1 MATRIKL
8 KKEVEKMLKNKIL
21 LVLIILL
28 LFTFNLNAQDIVY
41 QIPIE
46 GDIDQA
52 MFSFFQR
59 GFNQAEEN
67 NADIIIIKI
76 DTYGGYVD
84 PAIKIK
90 DIILNS
96 DTKTV
101 TFVSNRAWSAGA
113 LIAISGEQ
121 MIMQRGSSIGAA
133 ETRPNEEKYISALR
147 KEFKSTAEARNKNP
161 ELAAAM
167 VDVDIE
173 IEGIIEKEKLLTLT
187 AEEAVDNNISD
198 YMVDNTEGLYQYLN
212 ISGNQVN
219 VLKLTTSEKFAKV
232 VTNPYIST
240 FLLIIGFSALIFELL
255 VPGFGFGGTI
265 GLISLGMFFS
275 GYVINGIASWG
286 IILLFLVGLLL
297 ILLEVFVVPGFGI
310 TGIGGI
316 ASILISLY
324 FLFPTPQIA
333 INIIATTLI
342 ATIVATYFIAK
353 YFESSKIWSK
363 ISLGTSQTIE
373 VGYVASIGNKKV
385 IGKKGIT
392 VTPLRPAG
400 IAEIEGKRVDVV
412 SEGGFIDKEEK
423 IKVIDVRGS
432 KVLVQAYKEGEN

>member
-1 MATRIKL
+1 
-8 KKEVEKMLKNKIL
+8 MLKNKIL
-21 LVLIILL
+21 LALIIVL

-59 GFNQAEEN
+59 SFNQAEEN

-113 LIAISGEQ
+113 LIAISGEE

-161 ELAAAM
+161 DLAAAM

-173 IEGIIEKEKLLTLT
+173 IEGIIEKGKLLTLT

-198 YMVDNTEGLYQYLN
+198 YMVDNPEGIYQYLG
-212 ISGNQVN
+212 IESSQVN
-219 VLKLTTSEKFAKV
+219 IFELTATERFAKV

-265 GLISLGMFFS
+265 GLIALGMFFS

-363 ISLGTSQTIE
+363 ISLGTSQTKE
-373 VGYVASIGNKKV
+373 VGYVASVGNSEI
-385 IGKKGIT
+385 IGKKGISL
-392 VTPLRPAG
+392 TPLRPAG
-400 IAEIEGKRVDVV
+400 IAEIDGKRVDVV
-412 SEGGFIDKEEK
+412 SEGGFVDKEEK
-423 IKVIDVRGS
+423 IKVIDVKGS
-432 KVLVQAYKEGEN
+432 KVLVQPYKEEEN

>member
-1 MATRIKL
+1 L

-21 LVLIILL
+21 LILIILL

-46 GDIDQA
+46 GAIDQA

-219 VLKLTTSEKFAKV
+219 ALKLTASERFAKV

-240 FLLIIGFSALIFELL
+240 FLLIVGFSALIFELL

-316 ASILISLY
+316 VSILISLY

-353 YFESSKIWSK
+353 YFESSKLWSK
-363 ISLGTSQTIE
+363 ISLGTSQTKE

-432 KVLVQAYKEGEN
+432 KVLVQPYKEGEN

>member
-1 MATRIKL
+1 
-8 KKEVEKMLKNKIL
+8 
-21 LVLIILL
+21 
-28 LFTFNLNAQDIVY
+28 
-41 QIPIE
+41 
-46 GDIDQA
+46 
-52 MFSFFQR
+52 
-59 GFNQAEEN
+59 
-67 NADIIIIKI
+67 
-76 DTYGGYVD
+76 
-84 PAIKIK
+84 
-90 DIILNS
+90 
-96 DTKTV
+96 
-101 TFVSNRAWSAGA
+101 
-113 LIAISGEQ
+113 Q

-133 ETRPNEEKYISALR
+133 ETRPNEEKYISAFR
-147 KEFKSTAEARNKNP
+147 KEFKSAAEARNKNSD
-161 ELAAAM
+161 LAAAM

-173 IEGIIEKEKLLTLT
+173 IEGIIEKGKLLTLT

-198 YMVDNTEGLYQYLN
+198 YMVANLDGLYQYLGINN
-212 ISGNQVN
+212 IQVN
-219 VLKLTTSEKFAKV
+219 TFKLTATERFAKV

-297 ILLEVFVVPGFGI
+297 ILLEVFVIPGFGI

-342 ATIVATYFIAK
+342 VTIAATFFIAK
-353 YFESSKIWSK
+353 YFEGSKIWSK
-363 ISLGTSQTIE
+363 ISLGTSQTKE
-373 VGYVASIGNKKV
+373 VGYVASIGNEEIV
-385 IGKKGIT
+385 GKKGIT

-412 SEGGFIDKEEK
+412 SEGGFIDKKVK
-423 IKVIDVRGS
+423 IKVIDVKGS
-432 KVLVQAYKEGEN
+432 KVLVQPYKEEEIK